1 MFWHFILLLVG
12 ALLFFG
18 GLGMEVARVQYFG
31 VLVGLVILFLAKL
44 CKRRVDLPHGFR
56 LFSLFLFAFLIS
68 IIWSQDRRRSFEF
81 LVLFIGGGLFWLG
94 FYNLREKFKKGF
106 PWMLI
111 FLGLAFGELFAISE
125 YFGGLGFNYLSLFL
139 PVTPARQHNHL
150 GDFWALVLIVA
161 AYLLTKKKRK
171 IALLLIVLGGFFL
184 TMSLSRASYVALIV
198 GILYL
203 FIRKGLVKHKRLIW
217 FFIALST
224 TLFLYAGTKKSTL
237 LSRPYF
243 IQAIAGFLHHPLGVG
258 VRNFPAISSDPA
270 NQLFS
275 MRGFSVLAHNIIL
288 EFMTGMGII
297 ALVFIAWLTQIGQ
310 AVWQNKS
317 SKTFLFQALF
327 VALSIN
333 FLFDYTYIIPTM
345 LWLWF
350 MTLGLSYDEKIH
362 A

>member
-1 MFWHFILLLVG
+1 
-12 ALLFFG
+12 
-18 GLGMEVARVQYFG
+18 MEVARVQYFG